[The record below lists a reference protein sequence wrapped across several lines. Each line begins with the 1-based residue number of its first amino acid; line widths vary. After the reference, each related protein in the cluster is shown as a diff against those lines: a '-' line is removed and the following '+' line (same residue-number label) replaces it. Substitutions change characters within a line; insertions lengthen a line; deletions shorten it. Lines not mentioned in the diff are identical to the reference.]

1 MIAEQSRLSARE
13 LGKPKLAS
21 QQQSQKI
28 GCGPT
33 NQSEIQAELYSNYD
47 C

>member
-1 MIAEQSRLSARE
+1 MIAEGSRVSAGGLR
-13 LGKPKLAS
+13 KPKLAS

-28 GCGPT
+28 GRSPT
-33 NQSEIQAELYSNYD
+33 NQREIEAELDGNYD